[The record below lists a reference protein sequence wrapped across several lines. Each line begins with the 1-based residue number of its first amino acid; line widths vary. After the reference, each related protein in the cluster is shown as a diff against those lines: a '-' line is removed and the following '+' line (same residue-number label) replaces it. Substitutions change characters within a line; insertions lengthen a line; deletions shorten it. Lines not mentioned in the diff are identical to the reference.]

1 MSLKSAPGTN
11 RMKRRTSDA
20 VAELKGENVDE
31 ALKRVNNDSQLRGY
45 ALRWGQKG
53 RGGFRCPPQTL
64 LDLPFPSPDDQ
75 GCDPGPM
82 GICEADH
89 AAPGPGPQSWSF
101 QGGMGVQ
108 RDVGGKSKSPLI
120 PLGPAQRASPEDGHL
135 QSLLVNTCSLMLRKR
150 FMLILSKLRMQKQQP
165 CQTECGGIAN
175 RAGVCYDGSNR
186 SLPVRATEEGD
197 KILC

>member
-75 GCDPGPM
+75 GCDPGPI

-89 AAPGPGPQSWSF
+89 TAPGPGPQSWSF

-120 PLGPAQRASPEDGHL
+120 PLGPAQRASPEDGNL
-135 QSLLVNTCSLMLRKR
+135 QYLLVNICSLMLPTHPKQEKSS
-150 FMLILSKLRMQKQQP
+150 ILRWSDFVNQYLRL
-165 CQTECGGIAN
+165 
-175 RAGVCYDGSNR
+175 RAASAFFLRRTDGFS
-186 SLPVRATEEGD
+186 
-197 KILC
+197 